1 MRASRAQEYPC
12 SSLSYLQPPK
22 FLLPTSTFKPVHT
35 LFLPSSSL
43 IFHNHCL
50 LSHPTPVRFTMG
62 FQLPPH
68 PRSCSPNHGPSW
80 WTWPL
85 YSLTSSAHFHSHQI
99 SASPRV
105 SSVTPSAEFQ
115 MVLIPGSSENQDMRQ
130 ETNDAMLLP
139 SHQDPGSCLLLCWLI
154 TALHPPFQPGPHP
167 DAWSSAFLPAF
178 YFLTPS
184 LNCLSSELLQEPP
197 AAFPSSNSSSP
208 LLPECVLS
216 SLTDCITLGGN
227 LPTRPTSSSQHGMG
241 SWCLPGQPV
250 TSPRWR
256 LM

>member
-12 SSLSYLQPPK
+12 SSLSHLQPPK

-50 LSHPTPVRFTMG
+50 LSHPTPARFTMG

-68 PRSCSPNHGPSW
+68 LRSCSPNHGPSW

-105 SSVTPSAEFQ
+105 SSVTPSAEFR

-139 SHQDPGSCLLLCWLI
+139 SHRDPGSCFAGW
-154 TALHPPFQPGPHP
+154 PQPYT
-167 DAWSSAFLPAF
+167 L
-178 YFLTPS
+178 
-184 LNCLSSELLQEPP
+184 
-197 AAFPSSNSSSP
+197 PSSQDHILMPGAQPSSLFSTSSP
-208 LLPECVLS
+208 LLSTASRQNYCK
-216 SLTDCITLGGN
+216 SLQLHFPPQTHPLHSFQN
-227 LPTRPTSSSQHGMG
+227 
-241 SWCLPGQPV
+241 V
-250 TSPRWR
+250 Y
-256 LM
+256 